1 MKRFIFGM
9 PEKMVPSR
17 FCDGFRYVETDVN
30 YPAAN
35 FTFKKIPSGCVLEF
49 PIEDDCHIFGFGLQL
64 KQFDHRGRKLRLD
77 VNADPVDAGA
87 CSRPFF
93 TTIGMTDESCGTVF
107 GYCSG
112 EPTSAHQES
121 SEDIQVILAD
131 RAECKRILREENV
144 AIMCAYML
152 MHFIADEG
160 DPLAFL
166 QKE

>member
-1 MKRFIFGM
+1 MKRFTFGM

-77 VNADPVDAGA
+77 VNADPVGA
-87 CSRPFF
+87 DGESHAPVPFF
-93 TTIGMTDESCGTVF
+93 VTNKGYGMYFDTARYAEFYCGKQKNT
-107 GYCSG
+107 GKMRQS
-112 EPTSAHQES
+112 PAAALRAARRS
-121 SEDIQVILAD
+121 S
-131 RAECKRILREENV
+131 
-144 AIMCAYML
+144 ML
-152 MHFIADEG
+152 SVRTRDW
-160 DPLAFL
+160 
-166 QKE
+166 

>member
-1 MKRFIFGM
+1 MKRFTFGM

-77 VNADPVDAGA
+77 VNADPVGA
-87 CSRPFF
+87 DGESHAPVPFF
-93 TTIGMTDESCGTVF
+93 VTNKGYGMYFDTARYAEFYCGKQKNTGKKCGKVQRRLCGQRGGALCRPSGHGIGDER
-107 GYCSG
+107 
-112 EPTSAHQES
+112 AHPGCRRRRR
-121 SEDIQVILAD
+121 LCH
-131 RAECKRILREENV
+131 R
-144 AIMCAYML
+144 
-152 MHFIADEG
+152 G
-160 DPLAFL
+160 
-166 QKE
+166 